1 MVLSGAMVR
10 SVLLIGSRIA
20 LVGALAAVTWS
31 SLAPP
36 DDLPSE
42 IALSD
47 KLLHGIAYAVLGV
60 VAALAQ
66 RRPRVILTELL
77 LTAFGLLMEVL
88 QDRTTYRT
96 FDLADLYADALG
108 AAIGVVVVA
117 WPMRL
122 AERRRA
128 RSDGA

>member
-66 RRPRVILTELL
+66 RRPRVILTVLL

-96 FDLADLYADALG
+96 FDL
-108 AAIGVVVVA
+108 
-117 WPMRL
+117 
-122 AERRRA
+122 
-128 RSDGA
+128 S

>member
-66 RRPRVILTELL
+66 RRPRVILTVLL

-117 WPMRL
+117 GSVRL
-122 AERRRA
+122 ADRRRA